1 MNLYQTLFI
10 LASNLTEEELKIFEE
25 KLNKAL
31 AKLKFEV
38 KSFEKIGKRDLA
50 TYFDHHKTGIYIR
63 LTFNG
68 EGAVPAAIA
77 TFARNN
83 AEVVRQLTSRVTMT
97 KEELIATA

>member
-1 MNLYQTLFI
+1 VNLYQTLFI
-10 LASNLTEEELKIFEE
+10 LASNLTEEELKVFEE

-68 EGAVPAAIA
+68 EGAVPNAIA

-83 AEVVRQLTSRVTMT
+83 AEVVRQLTSRVEMT
-97 KEELIATA
+97 KEELVATA

>member
-1 MNLYQTLFI
+1 VNLYQTLFI

>member
-97 KEELIATA
+97 KEELVATA

>member
-10 LASNLTEEELKIFEE
+10 LASNLTEEEVKNFEE

-31 AKLKFEV
+31 SKLKYET

-63 LTFNG
+63 FTFNG
-68 EGAVPAAIA
+68 ESAVPNAIA

-83 AEVVRQLTSRVTMT
+83 AEVVRQLTSRVEVK
-97 KEELIATA
+97 KEEAVAA